1 MDYTKLNLHYLRIY
15 ARDIGVKSPCS
26 YRKNELILKI
36 KEVESGL
43 VKPYFSKVGRPASKQ
58 PNINDV
64 KKQRETNVNGCD
76 KNTLLF
82 LLYRVKNFLE
92 DLEKEILDME

>member
-43 VKPYFSKVGRPASKQ
+43 VKPYFSKVGRPASRQ
-58 PNINDV
+58 PNLEDV
-64 KKQRETNVNGCD
+64 KKQRKTKVNGCY
-76 KNTLLF
+76 KNTLFFVLN
-82 LLYRVKNFLE
+82 RMKKFLE